1 MEVFIMRFIKFTT
14 VATAVLAAG
23 GLLLIAPQWSMAADM
38 HQPGKGWDAF
48 NSRSGEA
55 LPSYDKSYMGTSMQ
69 SAPGQGWDVFRSGA
83 EGTVPVTVHYQGTSM
98 KPASGEG
105 WDVFHTGIGDP
116 I

>member
-1 MEVFIMRFIKFTT
+1 MQIIKFSTI
-14 VATAVLAAG
+14 ATAMLAAG
-23 GLLLIAPQWSMAADM
+23 AFSLIAPQWAMAADM

-48 NSRSGEA
+48 NSRSGEP
-55 LPSYDKSYMGTSMQ
+55 LPVYDRSYMGTSMQ

-83 EGTVPVTVHYQGTSM
+83 EGTVPVTTPYQGTSM
-98 KPASGEG
+98 KPSTGEG

>member
-1 MEVFIMRFIKFTT
+1 MRFIKFTT
-14 VATAVLAAG
+14 VAAAILAAG
-23 GLLLIAPQWSMAADM
+23 GFSLIAPQWSIAADM

-69 SAPGQGWDVFRSGA
+69 SAPGQGWDTFQTGSGTKIPA
-83 EGTVPVTVHYQGTSM
+83 GQGYQGTSM
-98 KPASGEG
+98 KPVTGEG